1 MSVTIVDVKERQN
14 HDGNSFMALIVQNE
28 LVLVTSKSG
37 NVYVAAHRASI
48 PCTFD
53 FDTAKMM
60 IGKELPGTIEK
71 VECEPFEK
79 VNTDGEIVH
88 FNHRYSYVPEENRTV
103 LQQEREEVKLM
114 ELQAETV

>member
-1 MSVTIVDVKERQN
+1 MSVTIVDVKERQSQ
-14 HDGNSFMALIVQNE
+14 DGNSFMAFIVQNE

-48 PCTFD
+48 PCTLD

-71 VECEPFEK
+71 VECEPFEQ
-79 VNTDGEIVH
+79 VNSDGEIVH

-103 LQQEREEVKLM
+103 FQEKEVSIEEL
-114 ELQAETV
+114 ELVD

>member
-1 MSVTIVDVKERQN
+1 MVTIVDVKERTSQN
-14 HDGNSFMALIVQNE
+14 GNSFMALIVQNE

-48 PCTFD
+48 PCTLD

-71 VECEPFEK
+71 VECESFEQ

-88 FNHRYSYVPEENRTV
+88 FNHRNQYVPESNLTE
-103 LQQEREEVKLM
+103 QHQEQVVGLEEL
-114 ELQAETV
+114 ETETV